1 MNSRINK
8 NNNSLDY
15 YITIYSNQYYELTGL
30 VYLYCILEIT
40 KVYYYNWN
48 VVELFGKSNNNSF
61 IKKCLN
67 TITLELLN
75 VPLLF

>member
-40 KVYYYNWN
+40 KVYYYN
-48 VVELFGKSNNNSF
+48 
-61 IKKCLN
+61 
-67 TITLELLN
+67 
-75 VPLLF
+75 